1 MSAFVESLKRTAI
14 GSLLLFALALLS
26 APAMADPRAE
36 LDAHAR
42 LALQDL
48 YRLNAHAKSQAD
60 KAAGILVFPS
70 IVKAGFLF
78 GAEYG
83 EGALLV
89 GANSVAHY
97 NIISASFGL
106 QAGVQDESVALM
118 FMTPEALNKFRAG
131 YGWKGGLDGS
141 VAIVT
146 VGAGGQLDTATL
158 QKPVVAFVFNNKGL
172 MANLSL
178 QGSKISLI
186 DTPSQD
192 QARRDDRGGKA
203 SQVANTAPA
212 KTK

>member
-26 APAMADPRAE
+26 APAMADPREE

-48 YRLNAHAKSQAD
+48 YRLNAHAKDVGA
-60 KAAGILVFPS
+60 KAAGILVFPNV
-70 IVKAGFLF
+70 VKAGFLF

-89 GANSVAHY
+89 GGSSVAHY

-118 FMTPEALNKFRAG
+118 FKTPEALNKFRAS
-131 YGWKGGLDGS
+131 YGWKAGLDGS
-141 VAIVT
+141 IAIVT
-146 VGAGGQLDTATL
+146 VGAGGELDTETL
-158 QKPVVAFVFNNKGL
+158 QKPVVAFVFDNKGL

-186 DTPSQD
+186 DTPGLN
-192 QARRDDRGGKA
+192 QARRDERGGKA
-203 SQVANTAPA
+203 SQVADTAPA